1 MHSIK
6 NKRMSK
12 DETTSNI
19 PLILNEDETGLLYLI
34 DKYIKANNNFLPLQ
48 AYLNYLETNTLS
60 SFQSVSFSS
69 TSQINVYNNKYG
81 TINTNSST
89 LITINKNEEQ
99 KCSHEG
105 ISIAQKLYKI
115 IISID
120 YSPQVT
126 NLDFIQK
133 RSLLNVIF
141 LLNKLSITDSIFKIV

>member
-133 RSLLNVIF
+133 RSLSNIIF